1 MKIAIIGCGEVG
13 YLYAVA
19 LIDAGYALQLC
30 APRPSEKVLQLASD
44 KNITLHKEI
53 NTWLKEID
61 VVISCVPG
69 STSLSVSK
77 ETIPFLK
84 HGATFTD
91 FSSSSSNDKREA
103 SLISK
108 SNNISFADVVIMG
121 SVDLSGAK
129 TPLLCAG
136 TGSEKIVSIMKK
148 LDTPIRVLE
157 NAKAGDAASLKLLR
171 TVFMKGLSALTVECI
186 VAAEAQGVKKLLYEI
201 LSDFDNTPLS
211 EFLDMML
218 RNHVTHACRQQ
229 HEIHEATMQLKSA
242 GLPVQLLPA
251 IEALFASTC
260 ENIKS
265 NPFENK
271 NPTTEEALSWLI
283 DTRIIKRD
291 ND

>member
-1 MKIAIIGCGEVG
+1 MNIAIIGCGEVG

-30 APRPSEKVLQLASD
+30 APRPSEKVLKLVSD
-44 KNITLHKEI
+44 KNIILHKEVS
-53 NTWLKEID
+53 TWLEEID
-61 VVISCVPG
+61 IVISCVPG
-69 STSLSVSK
+69 STSLSVAKDAIS
-77 ETIPFLK
+77 FLK
-84 HGATFTD
+84 QGAVFAD
-91 FSSSSSNDKREA
+91 FSSSSSGDKCEA
-103 SLISK
+103 AKISASK
-108 SNNISFADVVIMG
+108 NIFFVDVVIMG
-121 SVDLSGAK
+121 GVDISGAK

-136 TGSEKIVSIMKK
+136 TGLEKIVSVMKK
-148 LDTPIRVLE
+148 LDAPIRVLE

-171 TVFMKGLSALTVECI
+171 TVFMKGLSAVTVECI
-186 VAAEAQGVKKLLYEI
+186 VAAEVQGVKKLLYEI

-229 HEIHEATMQLKSA
+229 HEIHEATMQLKSS